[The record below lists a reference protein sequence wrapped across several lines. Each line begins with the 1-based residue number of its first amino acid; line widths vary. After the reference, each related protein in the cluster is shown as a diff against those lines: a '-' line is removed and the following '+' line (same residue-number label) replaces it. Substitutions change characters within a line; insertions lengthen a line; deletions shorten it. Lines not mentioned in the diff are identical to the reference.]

1 MPKNDR
7 GSVTVEFALVT
18 PFVALV
24 ILVLLQTGV
33 AAKDGV
39 LIAHAARE
47 GARQAAT
54 TDDNGE
60 IGQAVRAAASGL
72 DHHKVR
78 VSWNTPGGWRAGRA
92 ITVTVEYDTPCLF
105 PGIAKIWPGL
115 THRATATMRREKD
128 R

>member
-1 MPKNDR
+1 MPKSER
-7 GSVTVEFALVT
+7 GSVTAEFALVM

-39 LIAHAARE
+39 LVAHAARE

-54 TDDNGE
+54 SDDDGE
-60 IGQAVRAAASGL
+60 IARAARVAAGGL
-72 DHHKVR
+72 GDDRVR
-78 VSWNTPGGWRAGRA
+78 VFLNAPGGWRAGRSVS
-92 ITVTVEYDTPCLF
+92 VTVEYDTPCLF

-115 THRATATMRREKD
+115 THRTTATMRREKD